1 MTSINTQELK
11 VKEKHPATTPG
22 ELTRPGRV
30 FTPDVDIYESDQE
43 ITLLA
48 DMPGVLTDGLNID
61 LRDNTL
67 TLSGDISPLEGA
79 KEEDVLI
86 EYESGRYF
94 RQFTLS
100 EVIDQAQI
108 DAKLKDGVL
117 HLSLPKVAKA
127 TPRKIKVTAG

>member
-1 MTSINTQELK
+1 MASNNTQELK
-11 VKEKHPATTPG
+11 VKEKHEAATPG

-30 FTPDVDIYESDQE
+30 FTPDVDIYESDRE

-67 TLSGDISPLEGA
+67 TLMGEIAPLGGPQ
-79 KEEDVLI
+79 EEDILI
-86 EYESGRYF
+86 EYEIGRYF
-94 RQFTLS
+94 RQFNLS

-108 DAKLKDGVL
+108 DAQLKDGVL
-117 HLSLPKVAKA
+117 HLRLPKVAKA
-127 TPRKIKVTAG
+127 TPRKIQVTAG

>member
-1 MTSINTQELK
+1 MTSTDTQELK
-11 VKEKHPATTPG
+11 VKEKQEAATPG

-30 FTPDVDIYESDQE
+30 FTPEVDIYESDRE

-61 LRDNTL
+61 LRDDTL
-67 TLSGDISPLEGA
+67 TLTGEIAPREGA
-79 KEEDVLI
+79 KEEDILI
-86 EYESGRYF
+86 EYETGRYF

-100 EVIDQAQI
+100 EVIDQTKI
-108 DAKLKDGVL
+108 DAKLRDGVL

-127 TPRKIKVTAG
+127 TPRKIMVTAA

>member
-1 MTSINTQELK
+1 MASIDTQELK
-11 VKEKHPATTPG
+11 VKEKHEATTPG

-30 FTPDVDIYESDQE
+30 FTPVVDIYESDRE

-48 DMPGVLTDGLNID
+48 DMPGVLTDGINID

-67 TLSGDISPLEGA
+67 TLTGEIAPLEGA
-79 KEEDVLI
+79 KEEDILI
-86 EYESGRYF
+86 EYETGRYF

-100 EVIDQAQI
+100 EVIDQTKIDAQI
-108 DAKLKDGVL
+108 KDGVL

-127 TPRKIKVTAG
+127 TPRKIKVMAA

>member
-1 MTSINTQELK
+1 MTSTDTQELK
-11 VKEKHPATTPG
+11 VKEKQEAATPG

-30 FTPDVDIYESDQE
+30 FTPEVDIYESDRE

-61 LRDNTL
+61 LRDDTL
-67 TLSGDISPLEGA
+67 TLTGEIAPWEGA
-79 KEEDVLI
+79 KEEDILI
-86 EYESGRYF
+86 EYETGRYF

-100 EVIDQAQI
+100 EVIDQTKI
-108 DAKLKDGVL
+108 DAKLRDGVL

-127 TPRKIKVTAG
+127 TPRKIKVTAA